1 MAEFTV
7 DTIELDLPAVAGA
20 FNRRLHEAGVPTSAE
35 RAVRFAESLAL
46 VRPISR
52 RRLYWTARAV
62 FVSDASQ
69 ARAFDSVFFDVFGA
83 GGVHEIAL
91 ADEVEPVSAPP
102 HERRR
107 SDHKTNPAGPVP
119 LGAGATSPPG
129 SGRELDTD
137 REVPVPIAASD
148 EELLRD
154 KRFDALEP
162 DELAQIYR
170 LMARLRVATPVR
182 RTRRARR
189 DRHGERIDMRRTL
202 RAACAPAATR
212 SGLRADGAESSAGG
226 W

>member
-20 FNRRLHEAGVPTSAE
+20 FSRRLHDAGVPTSAE

-69 ARAFDSVFFDVFGA
+69 VRVFDSVFLEVFGT
-83 GGVHEIAL
+83 GGAQEIAL
-91 ADEVEPVSAPP
+91 DNEVEPVPAPP

-107 SDHKTNPAGPVP
+107 GDHKTNPVGPVP

-129 SGRELDTD
+129 GGRERDPD
-137 REVPVPIAASD
+137 REVAVPIA
-148 EELLRD
+148 
-154 KRFDALEP
+154 P
-162 DELAQIYR
+162 
-170 LMARLRVATPVR
+170 P
-182 RTRRARR
+182 TRRS
-189 DRHGERIDMRRTL
+189 
-202 RAACAPAATR
+202 CATSASTR
-212 SGLRADGAESSAGG
+212 SSPTSSRRSTG
-226 W
+226 